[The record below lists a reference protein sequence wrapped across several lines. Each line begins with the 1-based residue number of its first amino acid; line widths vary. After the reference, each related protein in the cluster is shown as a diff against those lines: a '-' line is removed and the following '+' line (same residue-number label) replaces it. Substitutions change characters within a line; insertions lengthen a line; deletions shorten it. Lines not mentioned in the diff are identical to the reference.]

1 MPASMRAA
9 ASRAEDT
16 SGSPRLEM
24 VTGDVLL
31 GLMAEQYERSKS
43 MLDSLEESMSMPGA
57 QVDVRA
63 VVASLRE
70 VRQAIESLAKLS
82 FSVQDRP
89 NITTPLPNSAIDEA
103 ITAALE
109 RRGVRVHSNNGEGNN
124 GDSPTYDSERDG
136 IRAITAT

>member
-9 ASRAEDT
+9 AARAEDT

-82 FSVQDRP
+82 YSVQDRP
-89 NITTPLPNSAIDEA
+89 SITTPLPNSAIDEA

-109 RRGVRVHSNNGEGNN
+109 RRGVRVHSNND
-124 GDSPTYDSERDG
+124 DSPTYDSERDG

>member
-1 MPASMRAA
+1 
-9 ASRAEDT
+9 
-16 SGSPRLEM
+16 M

-43 MLDSLEESMSMPGA
+43 MLDALEESMSMPGA

-82 FSVQDRP
+82 FAVQDRP
-89 NITTPLPNSAIDEA
+89 TQAKQLPNSAIDEA
-103 ITAALE
+103 ITQALE
-109 RRGVRVHSNNGEGNN
+109 RRGVHVNGNN
-124 GDSPTYDSERDG
+124 DTYDSERDG
-136 IRAITAT
+136 VRMLEAAASLVGEHV

>member
-1 MPASMRAA
+1 
-9 ASRAEDT
+9 
-16 SGSPRLEM
+16 M